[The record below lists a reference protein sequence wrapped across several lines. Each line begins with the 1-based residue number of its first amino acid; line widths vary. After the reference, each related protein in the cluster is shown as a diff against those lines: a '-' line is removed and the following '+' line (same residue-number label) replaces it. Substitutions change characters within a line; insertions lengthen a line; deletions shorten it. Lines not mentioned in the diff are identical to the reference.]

1 MSFNLVSLTGSL
13 AGTKVDQDRERSGGS
28 KSRHRCSD
36 MDNREDGDGEIRD
49 NFLKEVFP
57 PQTK

>member
-36 MDNREDGDGEIRD
+36 MDISEDEDGEIRD
-49 NFLKEVFP
+49 NFLKEAFP

>member
-13 AGTKVDQDRERSGGS
+13 AGTKVEQDRERSGAS
-28 KSRHRCSD
+28 KSRHKCSD
-36 MDNREDGDGEIRD
+36 MDISEDEDGEIRA
-49 NFLKEVFP
+49 NFLKDEFP